1 MIYFSGLEKNST
13 RIHMEPKRVIDDQA
27 KEFILSKDNVG
38 GIQIPNIKLYNKGI
52 VIKSVWHKNR

>member
-52 VIKSVWHKNR
+52 VIKSV